1 MNKELQRFARN
12 ELKAGLAVLP
22 LTHHAIF
29 KRMYSKNNLDA
40 DIGDVVDS
48 MDEDKLDWAMTQ
60 VQNSIDGTQT
70 KKTSN

>member
-40 DIGDVVDS
+40 DIATWWIRWTRINWIG
-48 MDEDKLDWAMTQ
+48 L
-60 VQNSIDGTQT
+60 
-70 KKTSN
+70 